1 MHPSDPKALPTVT
14 PDSVETGAATNLQSE
29 GDEYTGRGH
38 GATVES
44 VVESKREDCNA
55 RAAAP
60 DRAEETQVLQH
71 AAGRVP
77 AKR

>member
-1 MHPSDPKALPTVT
+1 MHPSDPKALPTVS
-14 PDSVETGAATNLQSE
+14 PDSVEPGAATTLQSE

-38 GATVES
+38 GASVES
-44 VVESKREDCNA
+44 VVESKREDRNA

-60 DRAEETQVLQH
+60 DRAEETQVLQDD
-71 AAGRVP
+71 AGRAP